1 MILLYIQILVYG
13 IGPLSNLSGEVDGL
27 GAYVDVERILVASLE
42 VVGVIGGEEVGER
55 GVALELLCADGV
67 LHIDACLSIL
77 GE

>member
-42 VVGVIGGEEVGER
+42 VVGVIGGEEVGQRSE
-55 GVALELLCADGV
+55 ALEHLVADGV
-67 LHIDACLSIL
+67 LYVDACLSVL